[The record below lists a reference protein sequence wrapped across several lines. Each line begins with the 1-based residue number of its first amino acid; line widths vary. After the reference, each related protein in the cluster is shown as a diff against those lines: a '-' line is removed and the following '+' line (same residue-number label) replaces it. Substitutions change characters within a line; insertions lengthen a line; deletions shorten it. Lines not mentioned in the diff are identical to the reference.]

1 MKNLEINVRDEQK
14 LVEVWLTNAEK
25 NDPAVRER
33 LKPLYA
39 EYKQKKYMVAV
50 FESGGRDLYQSTL
63 GLLAY
68 NKKRIEEM
76 AVQREKK
83 PRSVSMER

>member
-1 MKNLEINVRDEQK
+1 MEINVRDEQK